1 MHDGS
6 STTSQTGERTLTPSS
21 AALLTTLPSAKM
33 LKAQQNQTYYKRKN
47 GRKNKHKGI
56 PPANAVLPKRLL
68 ELARTLADDEYPD
81 TLADY
86 TQDSTE
92 VYYTAI
98 RNYFTLEESMKTTL
112 DIDGGMLEL
121 RWRARNVV
129 RAYQKM
135 TRELH
140 GREASD

>member
-1 MHDGS
+1 LLKNERLLMHDGS
-6 STTSQTGERTLTPSS
+6 STTGQTGERTLTPSS

-68 ELARTLADDEYPD
+68 ELARTLADDEDPD
-81 TLADY
+81 TLADH

-98 RNYFTLEESMKTTL
+98 
-112 DIDGGMLEL
+112 
-121 RWRARNVV
+121 
-129 RAYQKM
+129 
-135 TRELH
+135 
-140 GREASD
+140 